1 VNVDFSRLRPGDI
14 VAGLGGVALLIA
26 MFLDWFGIAP
36 VGIGGTPLPGGIN
49 IPGPKET
56 GADAWQSLEFIDFCL
71 LLTGLVAVKAAAL
84 RVLGKRLAGPFPMSA
99 AVCLLGAVAATLILW
114 RIFDP
119 PFDGSLKVGIFLGLA
134 GTLAITYGGYVASL
148 EDGFK
153 MVVDIGGRTPAKR
166 ASGTTAKRPAKK

>member
-1 VNVDFSRLRPGDI
+1 MTLDLSRLRPGDI

-36 VGIGGTPLPGGIN
+36 VGLNGAVVSALPGV
-49 IPGPKET
+49 KET

-71 LLTGLVAVKAAAL
+71 LLTGVVAIKAAAL
-84 RVLGKRLAGPFPMSA
+84 RALGKRLAGPFPMSA
-99 AVCLLGAVAATLILW
+99 AVCLLGAVAALLVLW

-134 GTLAITYGGYVASL
+134 GTLAITYGGYLSSV

-153 MVVDIGGRTPAKR
+153 MVEDIGGRSPAKR
-166 ASGTTAKRPAKK
+166 TAGTTAKRTAKK

>member
-1 VNVDFSRLRPGDI
+1 VNLDFARLRPGEI
-14 VAGLGGVALLIA
+14 VAGLGGIALIVA

-36 VGIGGTPLPGGIN
+36 VGLNGTTVTT
-49 IPGPKET
+49 IPGVKEN

-71 LLTGLVAVKAAAL
+71 LLTAIVAIKAAAL
-84 RVLGKRLAGPFPMSA
+84 RALGKRLAGPFPLSA
-99 AVCLLGAVAATLILW
+99 AVCLLGAVAALLVLW

-134 GTLAITYGGYVASL
+134 GTLAITYGGYMASL

-153 MVVDIGGRTPAKR
+153 MVEDIGGRAPAKKTG
-166 ASGTTAKRPAKK
+166 ATTAKRPAKK